1 MLTFV
6 IQTNA
11 QSSEIAL
18 ALLRW
23 NPSLRL
29 TLQKNGTAADID
41 NSHGR
46 LTVQARLPAAPQ
58 NVRNAAVYILQL
70 TDVLTLQEQLLAEL
84 NAHLEV
90 LRGDGSTLI
99 VALPSVPEPGSVH
112 PEVEITA
119 RSWDLARSQ
128 LNSESDFEISDLEN
142 VINGVQDGSGKL
154 IVVNKLRSQ
163 SSTTLALAIK
173 YESDFGDL
181 YSAMPQLT

>member
-1 MLTFV
+1 MLTYV
-6 IQTNA
+6 LQANA

-29 TLQKNGTAADID
+29 TLQKHGIVPEID

-46 LTVQARLPAAPQ
+46 LTVQTRAPASTQ

-84 NAHLEV
+84 KAHLEV

-99 VALPSVPEPGSVH
+99 IALPSVPEPGSVH

-128 LNSESDFEISDLEN
+128 LNNESDLEISDLEN
-142 VINGVQDGSGKL
+142 VINSVQDGSGKL
-154 IVVNKLRSQ
+154 VVVNKLRSQ

-173 YESDFGDL
+173 YEPDFGDL